1 MIDPQ
6 ISKNVDLRNI
16 AKGLILGLS
25 ALYSVNYALERVEK
39 RLDTQRNYFLD
50 QFKEMKR
57 DTHEQITREADMLR
71 ADIRELRDH
80 EAQRRAR

>member
-1 MIDPQ
+1 MLDPKV
-6 ISKNVDLRNI
+6 SKNVDLRNI

-39 RLDTQRNYFLD
+39 RLDTQRDYFLD
-50 QFKEMKR
+50 QFKEVKR
-57 DTHEQITREADMLR
+57 ETHEQIVRETDMLR

-80 EAQRRAR
+80 ETQRRDR